1 MHAGRQ
7 GSRRFRW
14 QECLAI
20 LMCCVPAGAGQS
32 PPAPD
37 PDPDSTLVLTGSIDQ
52 AMVDTFNSA
61 IASRNI
67 RTVRISSQG
76 GQAVHAMKIAEGMVA
91 GGMDVV
97 VDKAC
102 IGTCAQYILVAG
114 RNRRIEDDTLV
125 AFHIS
130 FTGYDAITDLLGDD
144 LPAGME
150 SGIQGISDLAAA
162 EKSLYQRREVSP
174 SLLQD
179 PLVALQP
186 ECLIFRR
193 NSAGAI
199 NGFSLS
205 RMTYRMWVPSK
216 KQLMAAGLHFEG
228 FWPASRKQLVRVAER
243 IMDPDE
249 QAQFLRFGSDDHR
262 RRKRDGQYSF
272 SALKQ
277 CVLEEEA
284 ASEPLPA
291 PAN

>member
-1 MHAGRQ
+1 
-7 GSRRFRW
+7 
-14 QECLAI
+14 
-20 LMCCVPAGAGQS
+20 MCCVPAGAGEP

-76 GQAVHAMKIAEGMVA
+76 GQAPHAMKIAEGMMA

-97 VDKAC
+97 VRAAC

-114 RNRRIEDDTLV
+114 RNRRIEDGALV
-125 AFHIS
+125 AFHLS
-130 FTGYDAITDLLGDD
+130 FTGYEAIIDLLGED

-150 SGIQGISDLAAA
+150 PGIKGISDLAAA
-162 EKSLYQRREVSP
+162 EKGLYAQREVSA

-179 PLVALQP
+179 SAVALQP
-186 ECLIFRR
+186 QCLIFRR
-193 NSAGAI
+193 NGAGAI

-216 KQLMAAGLHFEG
+216 KQLTAAGLHFEG

-243 IMDPDE
+243 LMDPDE
-249 QAQFLRFGSDDHR
+249 QAQTLRFGSDDHLR
-262 RRKRDGQYSF
+262 RRRDRQYSF
-272 SALKQ
+272 SALKH

-284 ASEPLPA
+284 AGEPLRDTA
-291 PAN
+291 S